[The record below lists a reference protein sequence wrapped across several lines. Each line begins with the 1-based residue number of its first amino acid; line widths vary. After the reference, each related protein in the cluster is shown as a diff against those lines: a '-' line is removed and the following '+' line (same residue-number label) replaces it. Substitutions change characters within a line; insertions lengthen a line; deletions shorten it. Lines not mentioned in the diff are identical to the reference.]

1 MNGYREKEYH
11 GPGEN
16 SEFMGMQAL
25 RPGPPEKS
33 AELQEE
39 TWRMSRAW
47 LSVMPP
53 GPADPGAGICGSTWD
68 PLLSAFSLPLC
79 LSTVEEVASCG
90 GEIMGLSQALK
101 SQSWI

>member
-68 PLLSAFSLPLC
+68 PLLSAFSPPLC
-79 LSTVEEVASCG
+79 LSTVEEGASCG